1 MSPFFSFSGL
11 EPINPK
17 RIVEEEKK
25 RALATTLVLSNSPSL
40 NAFNTFNAFDVMA
53 QIDAANTVEK
63 KVVHILSHI
72 EKWTSEQIEQCT
84 VLGERRLA
92 CVSETEKE
100 HTLLNC
106 KEALKAVL
114 TKLVAPDGG
123 GGAVRG
129 GGGVAA
135 WCRDVGLRADVVL
148 GTPDERRVPLHPLNV
163 RRAWVSGGKPPS
175 GWIVTPNEGNRPT
188 ARRQCTGRQNW
199 PGAAWR
205 ARPHG
210 TAQRAAE
217 NLTSAPCR

>member
-1 MSPFFSFSGL
+1 MDRDSLGVNSLSPFFSFSGL

-123 GGAVRG
+123 TLLVLLL
-129 GGGVAA
+129 
-135 WCRDVGLRADVVL
+135 CVVVVYCL
-148 GTPDERRVPLHPLNV
+148 YFT
-163 RRAWVSGGKPPS
+163 
-175 GWIVTPNEGNRPT
+175 
-188 ARRQCTGRQNW
+188 
-199 PGAAWR
+199 
-205 ARPHG
+205 
-210 TAQRAAE
+210 
-217 NLTSAPCR
+217 